1 GDAVLEGVIPVSPCQ
16 KVTLPA
22 TVAKLPSWFT
32 PSQVAAIVTELP
44 DGHGVMTELMCYAGP
59 RWGEAAGK
67 R

>member
-1 GDAVLEGVIPVSPCQ
+1 
-16 KVTLPA
+16 VTLPA